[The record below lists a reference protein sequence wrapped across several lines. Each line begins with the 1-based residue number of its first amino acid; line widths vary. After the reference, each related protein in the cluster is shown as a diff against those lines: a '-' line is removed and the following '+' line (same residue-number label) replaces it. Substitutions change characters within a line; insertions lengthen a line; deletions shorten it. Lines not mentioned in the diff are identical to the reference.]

1 MLRKAFACAAL
12 VTAAMALGAA
22 PAAAHGGDN
31 NDDHGNF
38 HAVEWDKGKVAALES
53 AGGAKIS
60 AGGWHK
66 GGAIGANW

>member
-1 MLRKAFACAAL
+1 
-12 VTAAMALGAA
+12 MALGAA
-22 PAAAHGGDN
+22 PAAAHDGDN
-31 NDDHGNF
+31 NDNGDHGNF